1 MQNGH
6 GLPSRSRHPP
16 IDTTPLS
23 CQIKRDVMDR
33 SWRSYLGIVIVAGLV
48 CLVSLPRAAQSQA
61 DVFVEPFATV
71 TRLFGDATGFV
82 GVRAGVISRSGFSA
96 DIGLDVLTHSVYRNP
111 GPYVGDQITAM
122 TRLSLGLHYSLRV
135 VQDLRVS
142 VGGASSVGFAQGQF
156 CGGTD
161 VCTSPELYSSIGP
174 ELGLRQQITPWL
186 SVFLRGGYR
195 WHKFESIEP
204 APAIGGGVQLWP

>member
-1 MQNGH
+1 MYSNRLSLLGFVFFASLT
-6 GLPSRSRHPP
+6 GL
-16 IDTTPLS
+16 LF
-23 CQIKRDVMDR
+23 
-33 SWRSYLGIVIVAGLV
+33 
-48 CLVSLPRAAQSQA
+48 LPQKAHAQA
-61 DVFVEPFATV
+61 EVFVEPSVSV
-71 TRLFGDATGFV
+71 TRIFGDQTGFI
-82 GVRAGVISRSGFSA
+82 GVRAGMASENGFSA
-96 DIGLDVLTHSVYRNP
+96 DIGFEVLTHSVHRNP

-122 TRLSLGLHYSLRV
+122 MRLSLGLHYSLRV